1 MSGDTF
7 WNGRVRAALAPL
19 TQTIPAISLG
29 WDRFVSGPP
38 VKPYGRHSIG
48 TVMGMKQPRDHKL
61 KDKPARTKKARPAAD
76 EPSEEIR
83 EIIKKLRKSL
93 K

>member
-1 MSGDTF
+1 
-7 WNGRVRAALAPL
+7 
-19 TQTIPAISLG
+19 
-29 WDRFVSGPP
+29 

-48 TVMGMKQPRDHKL
+48 TVMGKKQPRDHKP
-61 KDKPARTKKARPAAD
+61 KDKPARTNKARPAAD